1 MIVGTSLA
9 AEGRVLERA
18 DQEGACSAATAGA
31 ASSHSIARALSIL
44 LVAVCTVCSV
54 LKVFV

>member
-1 MIVGTSLA
+1 MISGSSLA

-18 DQEGACSAATAGA
+18 DQDGGCSAAAGA
-31 ASSHSIARALSIL
+31 ASSHSIAQALSIL